1 MYKSN
6 QWQIFKR
13 LLSYLKPYKLL
24 TALALGLLLL
34 TTVIKSLIPLVASY
48 FIDHFL
54 IHINDKAFFILIGYY
69 ALYVLQSLIQ
79 YFGNLYFA
87 KVSYSIVRDIRHDAF
102 ANMEKLGMSYFDKTP
117 SGSIVSRITNDTEA
131 ISDMFSGILSSFIS
145 AIFIFTVTLYTMLML
160 DAKLT
165 GIVLIF
171 LPFIFILVNIY
182 RKKSVQV
189 IAKTRSLLSDINSK
203 LAESIEGIRIIQAFG
218 QEERLKAEFEA
229 INEEHVFYANKSVAL
244 DSIFLRP
251 AMSLLKLLAYAVLMA
266 YFGFN
271 GLEGGLT
278 AGLMYV
284 FIQYINRLFD
294 PLIEVTQNFSTLQTS
309 MVSAG
314 RVFKLIDEK
323 GYEPSQEDNG
333 FEVTDGNIEFRNVS
347 FSYDGKNKIL
357 DDISFKVNKGET
369 IAFVGSTGSGKS
381 SIINVFMRFYEFQ
394 TGQVLLDGK
403 DIRQFSQKSLRQA
416 IGLVLQDPFLYH
428 GTIASNIKMYQD
440 LSDEE
445 VMSAAEFVDADQ
457 FIQKLPDGYDAK
469 VTERGSSFSTGQR
482 QLLAF
487 ARTVASQPEI
497 LILDEATANIDSAT
511 EQIVQ
516 HSLEKMRKGRTTIAI
531 AHRLSTIQ
539 DANCIYV
546 LEKGK
551 IIESGSHED
560 LLAKKGSYHKMYQL
574 QAGMMETSPVF

>member
-278 AGLMYV
+278 AGLMYA

-440 LSDEE
+440 LSCEE

-487 ARTVASQPEI
+487 ARTVASQPKI

>member
-145 AIFIFTVTLYTMLML
+145 AIFIFTVTLYTMLIL

-278 AGLMYV
+278 AGLMYA

-369 IAFVGSTGSGKS
+369 IAFVGSTGCGKS

-440 LSDEE
+440 LSNEE

-487 ARTVASQPEI
+487 ARTVASQPKI